1 MSGSPLRIETS
12 GGVLVG
18 FVVLAVIVF
27 ELRTVLGMILGVDIS
42 GVVYFPVALA
52 VLVGLLVF
60 QNMLR
65 KTGPK
70 RS

>member
-27 ELRTVLGMILGVDIS
+27 ELRTVLGMILGIDIS
-42 GVVYFPVALA
+42 GGVYFPVALA
-52 VLVGLLVF
+52 VLVGLLVV
-60 QNMLR
+60 QNVLR
-65 KTGPK
+65 RPK
-70 RS
+70 GS

>member
-1 MSGSPLRIETS
+1 MTGNSLRIETS

-27 ELRTVLGMILGVDIS
+27 ELRTVLGMMLGIDVS

-52 VLVGLLVF
+52 VLVVLLVAE
-60 QNMLR
+60 NALR
-65 KTGPK
+65 RIGSKEG
-70 RS
+70 

>member
-18 FVVLAVIVF
+18 FVVLSVIVF
-27 ELRTVLGMILGVDIS
+27 ELRTVLGMIFGIDVS

-52 VLVGLLVF
+52 VLVGLVF
-60 QNMLR
+60 AERALR
-65 KTGPK
+65 KLAKEG
-70 RS
+70 